1 MTARH
6 SVHRIRLEGLDS
18 EPSDEQVVLSI
29 LGGKIEE
36 FNVLMR
42 RYNQRLYRICRSI
55 VRNDAEAEEAVQE
68 AYLRCYRHLDQFRGE
83 SKFSTWLTRI
93 AIYEALSR
101 RRRQSRLVPL
111 ELGTEPGAR
120 LRPQLASKQL
130 GPELEAINQDL
141 GRQLEKAIDSLP
153 PSYRTVFVMR
163 HVEGLSTDETAASLM
178 ISHET
183 VKTRLLRSR
192 RMLQEKL
199 HSHAEDEPAEHAFPF
214 LGARCS
220 DLIDRV
226 MKRITESAG
235 RMG

>member
-1 MTARH
+1 MIARH
-6 SVHRIRLEGLDS
+6 SVHRIRPEGLGN
-18 EPSDEQVVLSI
+18 EPSDEQVVLNV

-42 RYNQRLYRICRSI
+42 RHNQRLYRVCRSI

-68 AYLRCYRHLDQFRGE
+68 AYVRSYRHLDQFRGE
-83 SKFSTWLTRI
+83 SKFSTWLTKI

-111 ELGTEPGAR
+111 ETGTEPRAH
-120 LRPQLASKQL
+120 LRPQLVSKQL

-192 RMLQEKL
+192 RMLQERL
-199 HSHAEDEPAEHAFPF
+199 RSRVESVPAEHVFPF
-214 LGARCS
+214 LGARCA

-226 MKRITESAG
+226 MKRVTESAG
-235 RMG
+235 